1 MKRRGFPGM
10 GAGFP
15 GGMNINKLLKDAQKM
30 QADLQK
36 NQEEITSKE
45 FETTVGGGAV
55 SVVMAGTKK
64 VKSINIDQELI
75 NSGDKEMIEDLVILG
90 INEVISKIEKEEKKL
105 TDGLNLSGLGF

>member
-10 GAGFP
+10 GAGFS

-45 FETTVGGGAV
+45 FETTVGGGAI

-90 INEVISKIEKEEKKL
+90 INEVISKIEKEEKQL

>member
-10 GAGFP
+10 GAGLP

-30 QADLQK
+30 QSDLQK

-45 FETTVGGGAV
+45 FEATVGGGAI

-90 INEVISKIEKEEKKL
+90 INEVISKIEKEEKQL